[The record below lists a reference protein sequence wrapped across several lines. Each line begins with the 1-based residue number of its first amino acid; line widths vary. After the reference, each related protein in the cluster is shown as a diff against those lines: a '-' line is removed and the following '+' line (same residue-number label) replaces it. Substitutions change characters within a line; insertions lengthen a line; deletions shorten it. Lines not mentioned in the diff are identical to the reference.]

1 MTASTLLSAILL
13 AAAFSD
19 CLTRRI
25 PNWMTGLLALA
36 FLPVAVFSGL
46 SWADFGWHFLAGSIA
61 LVVGFGL
68 HALGWLGGGDVKL
81 FAGAAL
87 WLGLPNLLPLLV
99 ATALAGGVLALFY
112 LVFQQL
118 RSSPRFIFLQ
128 PWIGSGAL
136 KSGMPYGIAIAAAG
150 IWMSQISLT
159 LI

>member
-1 MTASTLLSAILL
+1 MTASALLSAILL

-19 CLTRRI
+19 TLTRRI

-61 LVVGFGL
+61 LAAGFGL
-68 HALGWLGGGDVKL
+68 HALGWVGGGDVKL

-99 ATALAGGVLALFY
+99 ATALAGGLLAILF
-112 LVFQQL
+112 LVFQGL
-118 RSSPRFIFLQ
+118 RSNPRLLFLR

-136 KSGMPYGIAIAAAG
+136 TSGMPYGVAIAAAG
-150 IWMSQISLT
+150 IWMAQISLT